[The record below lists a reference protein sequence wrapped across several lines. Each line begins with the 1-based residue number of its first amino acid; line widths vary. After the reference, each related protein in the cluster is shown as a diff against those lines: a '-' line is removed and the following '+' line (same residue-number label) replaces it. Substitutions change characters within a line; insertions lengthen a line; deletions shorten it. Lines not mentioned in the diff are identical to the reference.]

1 MSDLFRVEALD
12 QARPT
17 AYGTILLARPVSH
30 LALTV
35 LFAACALAL
44 VAFFASF
51 SVTRKAKVQGVLL
64 PDKGLIRVGPSQ
76 AGVLSERR
84 VQEGQ
89 IVKAGDVLFVLV
101 SERANRA
108 LGNAEASIA
117 ALLQRRHDS
126 FVADRD
132 ELHVQ
137 GRQRTDAARRKSEA
151 LAAERGGIDRQ
162 VTLQQARVALAENAW
177 KRTVELGAQNFVSA
191 VQVQD
196 KQAEWMDQQ
205 QKLADLERARAAVGR
220 DIAALQDEIRDLAV
234 QGRRD
239 REAGERSIGDTER
252 DLAENDARRLVLVR
266 APQDG
271 TVTAITADLG
281 QSVLANQG
289 LASILPAGSELEA
302 ELYAPSRAAG
312 FLHPGTE
319 VMLRYQSYAFQKFGQ
334 SRGVVREVSS
344 TAMRPDEMALPGAAL
359 TGNAGPEPLYRVRVK
374 LPRQVVT
381 AFGAEF
387 ALKAGTAVDASL
399 LLETRRMHEW
409 VLEPLYTIKGQL

>member
-239 REAGERSIGDTER
+239 RQAGERSIGDTER

>member
-137 GRQRTDAARRKSEA
+137 ARQRTDAARRKIEA
-151 LAAERGGIDRQ
+151 LAGERSGIDRQ